1 MIRKFE
7 PCDIERVMQL
17 WLEGNLD
24 AHDFVSESYW
34 ISNAHMVREQLLQA
48 ELYVCVLD
56 GKIQGFVGMQG
67 SYLAGIFVEKRHRS
81 MGIGKQ
87 LMDYI
92 KKTHTAFSLSVYRR
106 NKPAV
111 DFYIRE
117 GLAVVSEE
125 IDKNTGEIDCTM
137 AWGVK

>member
-17 WLEGNLD
+17 WLEENLD
-24 AHDFVSESYW
+24 AHDFVSESY
-34 ISNAHMVREQLLQA
+34 
-48 ELYVCVLD
+48 
-56 GKIQGFVGMQG
+56 
-67 SYLAGIFVEKRHRS
+67 
-81 MGIGKQ
+81 
-87 LMDYI
+87 
-92 KKTHTAFSLSVYRR
+92 RR

-111 DFYIRE
+111 NFYIRE